1 MKPAPFA
8 YECPSHVAE
17 AVALLAAHGGDA
29 RPLAGGQSLVPLLN
43 FRLARPAILVDLNR
57 IETLSR
63 IWVSDGALCIG
74 ALARQ
79 AAVEADPDVA
89 CGWPLLTEA
98 IGHIAHPQIRN
109 RGTVGGSLAHNDPA
123 AELPAVMLA
132 LDATMTA
139 QGPQGQRII
148 AAGDFFAGTMETAL
162 APDELL
168 IEIGIPALPEGT
180 GWGFQEVARRQGDF
194 ALVAVAVLMRPAG
207 AGAGGLDARVVVT
220 GTGDGPARMRVA
232 EALLA
237 ERGADGDAYEAAG
250 NAAAE
255 ACDAADDPHV
265 PAWYRQKLVAVLTR
279 RACRD
284 AAMRMGR

>member
-8 YECPSHVAE
+8 YECPSDVAE

-43 FRLARPAILVDLNR
+43 FRLARPAVLVDLNR
-57 IETLSR
+57 IEALAR
-63 IWVSDGALCIG
+63 ITVEDGALRLG
-74 ALARQ
+74 AMARQ
-79 AAVEADPDVA
+79 ASVETDARVA

-123 AELPAVMLA
+123 AELPAMMLA
-132 LDATMTA
+132 LDAGMTA

-148 AAGDFFAGTMETAL
+148 AAGDFFAGTMETSL

-168 IEIGIPALPEGT
+168 TEIAVPALPEGT
-180 GWGFQEVARRQGDF
+180 GWGFREAARRQGDF
-194 ALVAVAVLMRPAG
+194 ALVAVAILLRPTG
-207 AGAGGLDARVVVT
+207 SGQIDARVVVT
-220 GTGDGPARMRVA
+220 GTGDGPVRMRSA
-232 EALLA
+232 EAVLT
-237 ERGADGDAYEAAG
+237 ERGTHGDACEAVG

-255 ACDAADDPHV
+255 ACDAADDPHA
-265 PAWYRQKLVAVLTR
+265 PAWYRQKLVAALTR

-284 AAMRMGR
+284 AAMRMGH